1 MKGKANLFLCLA
13 MLLGAGLQV
22 AAQADS
28 LLKEFRQQPRD
39 TSTLARYQPLLKDL
53 CIEQPKVAVPLAEA
67 ALELAG
73 SLKDTAY
80 LIRLMEYYG
89 VAVGESGQNEKSR
102 EIFNELK
109 QLSEKARD
117 SVGILGALSNIAFTY
132 QLQGDP
138 DLALQNYFNALGL
151 AEKLK
156 LDPRIGVLTN
166 NIGIIFRQ
174 QERYDEAIE
183 YYENSLAIKTRLADS
198 TGMANTQFNLA
209 LIYSYKED
217 LNGAMRYYQE
227 ALALYRALGR
237 EKDIASCYSA
247 LGSIY
252 YNLGKPD
259 QAEAAYLK
267 AMDYFKD
274 HRDLDY
280 YLIVSYQLGKIY
292 LDLGQFAKSASYLS
306 DGLEQARMTDR
317 KETLRLYLRDLA
329 EASNGLGQH
338 QKAYRLLQESMI
350 LQDTLTEQKKLELT
364 QEMQARFDLKDKN
377 NQLAIQELELAR
389 EKQQKQISTIVA
401 GLLLALGLTVTVFLI
416 LRSKT
421 ARILRRQNE
430 IIDKALKEKELLLK
444 EIHHRVKNNLQFI
457 SSLLNLQS
465 RHIEDEKALSA
476 LKESRSRVQAMSLI
490 HQNLYQ
496 GHLTTGVNAGEYLD
510 QLIDTVLDSYNVS
523 GKKVELKK
531 VIDPIRMDIETAIPI
546 GLIVNELICNA
557 IKHAFSETE
566 SGQLGVTF
574 LNQGDTLLLQ
584 VEDDGK
590 GLANPDLVTN
600 SGSFGFRLINLLL
613 EKLKATLHV
622 QSKPGTSVTLVIQEF
637 QLVSET

>member
-1 MKGKANLFLCLA
+1 AFFFSCTV
-13 MLLGAGLQV
+13 MLLGAGVRL
-22 AAQADS
+22 AAQSDS
-28 LLKEFRQQPRD
+28 LLQAFRQLPRD
-39 TSTLARYQPLLKDL
+39 TATLARYQPLLKDL
-53 CIEQPKVAVPLAEA
+53 CIDQPKIAVPLAEA
-67 ALELAG
+67 AFELAK

-80 LIRLMEYYG
+80 MIRFREYYG
-89 VAVGESGQNEKSR
+89 IAIGETGQNEKSR
-102 EIFNELK
+102 DIFSALK
-109 QLSEKARD
+109 QLTAAARD
-117 SVGILGALSNIAFTY
+117 SVGILGALSNIAYTY
-132 QLQGDP
+132 HSQGEW
-138 DLALQNYFNALGL
+138 DLALQNYFDALAL

-156 LDPRIGVLTN
+156 LDTRIGVLSN

-174 QERYDEAIE
+174 QERYDEAID
-183 YYENSLAIKTRLADS
+183 YYEKSLAIKTRLADS
-198 TGMANTQFNLA
+198 TGMANTKFNLA

-217 LNGAMRYYQE
+217 MAGAMGYYQE
-227 ALALYRALGR
+227 ALTLYQALGR

-252 YNLGKPD
+252 YNLGKLD
-259 QAEAAYLK
+259 QSEVAYMK
-267 AMDYFKD
+267 AMDYFKN
-274 HRDLDY
+274 HREQDY

-292 LDLGQFAKSASYLS
+292 LDRQQFAKAASYLS
-306 DGLEQARMTDR
+306 EGLERARMTDR

-329 EASNGLGQH
+329 AASNGLGQYE
-338 QKAYRLLQESMI
+338 KAYRLLHESMD

-377 NQLAIQELELAR
+377 NQLAIQELQLAR
-389 EKQQKQISTIVA
+389 EKQQKQISYIVA

-430 IIDKALKEKELLLK
+430 VIDKALKEKELLLK

-476 LKESRSRVQAMSLI
+476 LRESRSRVQAMSLI

-496 GHLTTGVNAGEYLD
+496 DHLVTGVNAGEYLD
-510 QLIDTVLDSYNVS
+510 QLIDTVLESYNVS
-523 GKKVELKK
+523 RKQVELKK
-531 VIDPIRMDIETAIPI
+531 VIDPVWMDIETAIPI

-557 IKHAFSETE
+557 IKHAFTETE
-566 SGQLGVTF
+566 SGHLTVTL

-590 GLANPDLVTN
+590 GLANPDLVSN

-637 QLVSET
+637 QLIGES